1 MWAVTKRTDNPDGF
15 MRLGAEYYLAGRF
28 AFLQRCRI
36 SANLFHHSVELLL
49 KYDLLTNVPGA
60 ARRKYGHDLHRLW
73 ADFKDLETSRMTL
86 TRFDKVVAD
95 LDDWEHLRY
104 GSYRMSE
111 TSGKGVAQTM
121 IFMPQRVSIEPN
133 FANEEVDEYVLCLED
148 VDDLVAVIV
157 TSASINPAVLFLSL
171 SPEALDWYSR
181 DNRHALTEVLPTHH
195 RRRRETARTVG
206 GTDLIGDKES

>member
-1 MWAVTKRTDNPDGF
+1 MLAVTTRTDSPDGF

-36 SANLFHHSVELLL
+36 SANLFHHSVELFL
-49 KYDLLTNVPGA
+49 KYDLLTDVPEA
-60 ARRKYGHDLHRLW
+60 ARRKYGHDLDRLW
-73 ADFKDLETSRMTL
+73 ADFKDRDTSRIAL
-86 TRFDKVVAD
+86 ARFDKVVAG

-104 GSYRMSE
+104 GSYRTSE

-121 IFMPQRVSIEPN
+121 TFMPQRVTIEPSY
-133 FANEEVDEYVLCLED
+133 AEEEVDEYVLCLED

-157 TSASINPAVLFLSL
+157 TSASINPAVLFLGL

-181 DNRHALTEVLPTHH
+181 DNRHALAEVPPNPSSAKAVDGPQ
-195 RRRRETARTVG
+195 RPRTR
-206 GTDLIGDKES
+206 SQA